1 VFWHDPATI
10 KRYGV
15 TELPLNSIVGRNGRV
30 LLSVGMVS
38 RYNQMLLEGNIVAAL
53 QPPGS

>member
-1 VFWHDPATI
+1 
-10 KRYGV
+10 V